1 MPPKISSK
9 ERILEAATALMWRDG
24 YDAVS
29 VDTICAAAN
38 VRKGSFYH
46 VFPSKE
52 DLLNA
57 IILRVWEHDRPEIE
71 AIYSADD
78 PPEVKLRNHLE
89 WFGISQRRLRAKYGF
104 VAGIFNM
111 AVGINA
117 PDSTMEIIRKATQ
130 EHVQL
135 IAAAVAQALEPR
147 QLGPSEVEWWGSV
160 VSYLINGVV
169 IDARL
174 TNSLTPFDKLPE
186 TVLALLDIGP
196 APLGL
201 FPKP

>member
-1 MPPKISSK
+1 MPPKISAK

-52 DLLNA
+52 ELLNA
-57 IILRVWEHDRPEIE
+57 IIMRVWAHDRPEIE
-71 AIYSADD
+71 AIYGSDD

-89 WFGISQRRLRAKYGF
+89 WFGISQRRLRVKYGF

-117 PDSTMEIIRKATQ
+117 PDSTMEIIRKATRD
-130 EHVQL
+130 HVEL
-135 IAAAVAQALEPR
+135 IAVSVAQALESR
-147 QLGPSEVEWWGSV
+147 HLDQTEVEWWGSV
-160 VSYLINGVV
+160 VSYLINGVT

-186 TVLALLDIGP
+186 TVLALLGIGP
-196 APLGL
+196 APLDL
-201 FPKP
+201 LPRT